1 MKVKNK
7 LIILSM
13 ILIIISTSVV
23 HATFNIKTADLYS
36 KGRCKTLLK
45 TSNNGLD
52 IIVTKVFYK
61 NNGKENP
68 AYCINKEL
76 GGVGEYGN
84 YSVSIN
90 DVVRNPLVW
99 RVITNGYPY
108 KSIQSL
114 GLANE
119 DEAYT
124 ATKQAVY
131 CVLYDYDFSKF
142 IPVGQAGERTLNA
155 MKQIVTNARNS
166 QSTKPNNNIQI
177 KEITDWKVDETDQK
191 YIIKNFE
198 IFTECN

>member
-68 AYCINKEL
+68 AYCINK
-76 GGVGEYGN
+76 
-84 YSVSIN
+84 
-90 DVVRNPLVW
+90 
-99 RVITNGYPY
+99 
-108 KSIQSL
+108 
-114 GLANE
+114 
-119 DEAYT
+119 
-124 ATKQAVY
+124 
-131 CVLYDYDFSKF
+131 
-142 IPVGQAGERTLNA
+142 
-155 MKQIVTNARNS
+155 
-166 QSTKPNNNIQI
+166 
-177 KEITDWKVDETDQK
+177 
-191 YIIKNFE
+191 
-198 IFTECN
+198 